1 MGNSGKEHSLAAS
14 YSSEIASEGLLPL
27 KITSEAGGSAWL
39 HPTRC
44 LAVVFLMAF
53 LLGAVGLY
61 YIMPGSWGVPAIGYG
76 AIMLLLWGASA
87 CAIRY
92 SQPAV
97 THGRHDIYETVIAS
111 IRLKESVFSFLI
123 DSDGTVLYAGAGYKQ
138 RFGSCPSSL
147 VEVLDICA
155 IDDRSRK
162 SIENAVRLSSP
173 EQVSA
178 TVMEGNE
185 VLNLVLTL
193 QVVDIGEV
201 LKSCGHM
208 QKAYQLRKCFK
219 GQKSC
224 FLLKADKLESGQQ
237 NPVALYDSLSL
248 PVCGA
253 LETGEILYYNQAFAL
268 LLGYGAGEKPISG
281 LQAGCVANEH
291 NAPVV
296 IVRKNDGQKL
306 QMQPHLLE
314 VGREGGKK
322 LFYRLLTPYVA
333 ATENT
338 CIIDPGSVENIWS
351 FLEASPIA
359 HILFDAKG
367 EVKKTN
373 IAFRRLVG
381 QEGGGYEWNLL
392 DIIHEQNKREAQQLI
407 ELVAT
412 YGPGEKNGQGPLDVQ
427 LLGEKAGTAH
437 LYINKLPDGESGAAL
452 LVGQLID
459 TTEQKSLELRFVHSQ
474 KMQAVG
480 QLAGGIAHDF
490 NNLLTAMI
498 GFCDLLLIRHPAGD
512 QSFADLMQIKQNSNR
527 AANLVRQ
534 LLAFS
539 RKQTLQP
546 EILDITVVLAELNS
560 LIRRLIGE
568 NIDLHVKHGQ
578 DLLLVKVDQGQLEQ
592 VLINLAVNARDA
604 MDGGGMLTIES
615 RNVAIE
621 HPHSLPSDLISPAE
635 DEGMTPGNY
644 VLIEVIDNGS
654 GIPKKVLGKIFE
666 PFFSTK
672 EVGAGT
678 GLGLS
683 TVYGIVKQTGGYIY
697 VSSKEGE
704 GTKFSIYLKGYDK
717 SNAPELMAVDHQE
730 KPALTDLTGNGTILL
745 VEDETPVRIFST
757 HALTN
762 KGYTVLEAS
771 SGEQALRIIEE
782 KGKDINIIITDVIM
796 PGMNGPA
803 MIEEIA
809 KKYPH
814 IKVIFISGYAEDIF
828 IKTYGVERKFNFLP
842 KPFTLKQLA
851 GKVKEVMSSS

>member
-14 YSSEIASEGLLPL
+14 YSTETASEGLLPL
-27 KITSEAGGSAWL
+27 KIIPEAGGRSRL

-44 LAVVFLMAF
+44 LAVVFLIAF

-61 YIMPGSWGVPAIGYG
+61 FIMPASWGVPVIGYG
-76 AIMLLLWGASA
+76 ALILLLWGASTYV
-87 CAIRY
+87 IHY
-92 SQPAV
+92 SQAAT
-97 THGRHDIYETVIAS
+97 THSRHDIYEAVIAG

-123 DSDGTVLYAGAGYKQ
+123 DSDGTVLYADTGYKQ

-147 VEVLDICA
+147 AEMFNICA
-155 IDDRSRK
+155 LDDRSRQ
-162 SIENAVRLSSP
+162 SIENAVQRSVP
-173 EQVSA
+173 EQVNA
-178 TVMEGNE
+178 TVREGSGM
-185 VLNLVLTL
+185 LNLLLTL

-201 LKSCGHM
+201 LKSCGNM

-219 GQKSC
+219 GQKNC
-224 FLLKADKLESGQQ
+224 FLLKADVLESGLQ
-237 NPVALYDSLSL
+237 NPLSLYDSLAL
-248 PVCGA
+248 PVYGA
-253 LETGEILYYNQAFAL
+253 LESGEVLYYNQEFAL
-268 LLGYGAGEKPISG
+268 LLGYEAGEKIGSG
-281 LQAGCVANEH
+281 LQIEWVANEH

-314 VGREGGKK
+314 AVREGEKK
-322 LFYRLLTPYVA
+322 LLYRLLTPYVA
-333 ATENT
+333 ITENA
-338 CIIDPGSVENIWS
+338 CIVDPGSVEMIWS
-351 FLEASPIA
+351 FLEISPIA
-359 HILFDAKG
+359 HIMFDAKG
-367 EVKKTN
+367 EVNKTN
-373 IAFRRLVG
+373 AAFRRLVG

-392 DIIHEQNKREAQQLI
+392 DIIHEQNKKEVQQLI
-407 ELVAT
+407 EQVVT
-412 YGPGEKNGQGPLDVQ
+412 HGIGEKNGQGPLDVQ
-427 LLGEKAGTAH
+427 LLGEKAGTAL
-437 LYINKLPDGESGAAL
+437 LYINKLPDGESGASQ

-615 RNVAIE
+615 RNVVIE
-621 HPHSLPSDLISPAE
+621 HAHSLPSDLISPAE

-697 VSSKEGE
+697 VASKEGE

-717 SNAPELMAVDHQE
+717 SNSPELMAIDHQE
-730 KPALTDLTGNGTILL
+730 RPVLTDLTGNGTILL

-782 KGKDINIIITDVIM
+782 RGNDINIIITDVIM

-851 GKVKEVMSSS
+851 GKVKEVMNSN